1 MLVFHAVYWKIKL
14 AFWTDHTWIWTQTV
28 KNDVSQWKMKGSWF
42 TTDGSNE
49 TYWRMSGSNLLLH
62 PSRAWICTS
71 PHLSVDGTLMIT
83 TILAL
88 KHSAVTVSQPAA
100 VELCPVQA
108 PAATPTTVKMM
119 GPIGNGGAPL
129 VQEAPLTPEHHW
141 RHISTENF
149 RKKLQYL
156 ETLLW

>member
-1 MLVFHAVYWKIKL
+1 MIVCLPEMFLIFNASFPRSLLENQASLLDRSHL
-14 AFWTDHTWIWTQTV
+14 NLDTNRLP
-28 KNDVSQWKMKGSWF
+28 NDVRQWKMKGSRF

-62 PSRAWICTS
+62 PSRAWICAS

-88 KHSAVTVSQPAA
+88 KHWAVIVSQPAA

-108 PAATPTTVKMM
+108 PAATPATVKTM
-119 GPIGNGGAPL
+119 GPLSNGGAPL
-129 VQEAPLTPEHHW
+129 VQEAPSTPRTPLTP
-141 RHISTENF
+141 
-149 RKKLQYL
+149 
-156 ETLLW
+156 